1 MTSVRTLWAAALVF
15 ATLGTWLLFK
25 ASIGLNWSLVSLLS
39 ALGLGLF
46 LRLGGTRSSPAVRAL
61 LAGVA
66 VAGGAAALTANP
78 VFHAGVALADL
89 LLLSAALLLSTAPE
103 LPSLV
108 RVPLVA
114 VARGVAEAVRRC
126 GELLEALTAV
136 PHRAT
141 VRGSIA
147 AGGVVVVFGWILAGA
162 DPVLAA
168 IRDTL
173 LEALERVD
181 LVTRLVFFV
190 VLAVGSLGGF
200 GLALRETAAG
210 PQAPARPAPRALATD
225 TERLI
230 VLAAVVGLFATFL
243 LLQLSYLFGNLPAL
257 AGSGITFAEY
267 ARRGF
272 GELTVVVT
280 LATLLILA
288 LDRHT
293 LRGPLDRRVRLLE
306 LALVLEL
313 ELLLVSAFRRVWLY
327 ETAYGFTTARLYAQT
342 YMIALA
348 PLLLLLARDA
358 LRGRHDA
365 RRLARRA
372 AVAVL
377 LAFIALAYGNHEAWI
392 AEWNLARHRATGQ
405 LDVPYLAWSLSLD
418 AVPVLVRALETLPPK
433 EREDLR
439 SRLHERYRG
448 ERGPKACRWFEWNWR
463 AGRAGT
469 ALESAGL
476 VGPLPPHA
484 PPRCVTF

>member
-1 MTSVRTLWAAALVF
+1 MTPVRTLWAAVLVF
-15 ATLGTWLLFK
+15 AALGTWLLFE
-25 ASIGLNWSLVSLLS
+25 ASVGLNWWLVSLLS
-39 ALGLGLF
+39 AVGLGLF
-46 LRLGGTRSSPAVRAL
+46 LRLGGNGPSPAVGGL

-66 VAGGAAALTANP
+66 VAGGVAAVTANSL
-78 VFHAGVALADL
+78 FHAGVALADL
-89 LLLSAALLLSTAPE
+89 VLLSAGLLLSTGPG
-103 LPSLV
+103 LPFLV

-114 VARGVAEAVRRC
+114 VRRSLAEAARRG
-126 GELLEALTAV
+126 GELLEAVTAV
-136 PHRAT
+136 RHRAA
-141 VRGSIA
+141 VRGSVVA
-147 AGGVVVVFGWILAGA
+147 SGVVVVFGWLLAGA

-173 LEALERVD
+173 LEALERLD
-181 LVTRLVFFV
+181 IVTRLLFFV
-190 VLAVGSLGGF
+190 ALAGGSLGGF
-200 GLALRETAAG
+200 GLALRGAVAM
-210 PQAPARPAPRALATD
+210 PQAPIPPVPRARATD

-230 VLAAVVGLFATFL
+230 VLAAVVGLLATFL
-243 LLQLSYLFGNLPAL
+243 LLQLSYLFGNPPAL

-288 LDRHT
+288 LDRHA

-306 LALVLEL
+306 LALVGEL

-358 LRGRHDA
+358 LSGRHDA
-365 RRLARRA
+365 QRLARRA
-372 AVAVL
+372 AVAAL
-377 LAFIALAYGNHEAWI
+377 LAFFALAYGNHEAWI

-405 LDVPYLAWSLSLD
+405 LDVPYLVGSLSLD
-418 AVPVLVRALETLPPK
+418 AVPVLVRALETLPPR
-433 EREDLR
+433 ERDDLR

-448 ERGPKACRWFEWNWR
+448 ERGPKACRWYEWNWR
-463 AGRAGT
+463 ARRAGT
-469 ALESAGL
+469 ALDRAGL
-476 VGPLPPHA
+476 VAPLP